1 MIFKNI
7 TFILILISISL
18 LIVPFIDFNDNKFA
32 SAKSDDDDDD
42 KEEDDEEE
50 NKNYKKKSRDKDKD
64 TQDEKED
71 QQQGDDEKDNDKKT
85 KKSKKNKNKKEF
97 DNYSEASYDRTLTD
111 NRENDAY
118 DIFGIK
124 EIYPTSL
131 DGEEW
136 FLDMEDPVADPQFS
150 PFNMNTKATDPN
162 FKLTQ
167 NEDGSWKLK
176 SKNSEAKVRMDVF
189 TTDGYHP
196 ESIETF
202 DHTELAKKGFMQS
215 EKDWKNVE
223 ITGYIKLN
231 HRTIPLD
238 EGKFTWYN
246 RGGHHSASNPC
257 EGVGYKGSIYFSGDL
272 KFSKEQWHVSY
283 FFTDIEKGIDSLED
297 RWIGYKFISYNIPDP
312 DESSDTLVKI
322 ESWVDMDNDGNWI
335 KMDEYIDDGKW
346 GKSGKRCDGEK
357 DQIITWGGPI
367 ATFRWD
373 RADDVD
379 FMDLSVREIEP
390 PYI

>member
-1 MIFKNI
+1 ML
-7 TFILILISISL
+7 ILILISL
-18 LIVPFIDFNDNKFA
+18 LAVPLVYFYDNQFA
-32 SAKSDDDDDD
+32 YAKSNDDDDDD
-42 KEEDDEEE
+42 KEDDEEKENEE
-50 NKNYKKKSRDKDKD
+50 NKKSKKKSKDK
-64 TQDEKED
+64 
-71 QQQGDDEKDNDKKT
+71 DEKDNDKKT
-85 KKSKKNKNKKEF
+85 KKSKKNKNKEKS
-97 DNYSEASYDRTLTD
+97 DNDNEKTDDRTLTY
-111 NRENDAY
+111 NRENDDY
-118 DIFGIK
+118 DRFGIK
-124 EIYPTSL
+124 KIYPTSS
-131 DGEEW
+131 DGDEW
-136 FLDMEDPVADPQFS
+136 FLDMEDPVADEQFS
-150 PFNMNTKATDPN
+150 PFNMNTGETDPN

-189 TTDGYHP
+189 TNDGYHP
-196 ESIETF
+196 ENIETY
-202 DHTELAKKGFMQS
+202 DHGVLAKKGFMQS

-231 HRTIPLD
+231 HATIPLD

-246 RGGHHSASNPC
+246 RGGHHTASKPC

-283 FFTDIEKGIDSLED
+283 FFTDITKGIDSLED
-297 RWIGYKFISYNIPDP
+297 RWIGYKFISYNIPDLE
-312 DESSDTLVKI
+312 DSSDTLVKI

-346 GKSGKRCDGEK
+346 GKSGKKCDGEK

-379 FMDLSVREIEP
+379 FQYLSVREIEA